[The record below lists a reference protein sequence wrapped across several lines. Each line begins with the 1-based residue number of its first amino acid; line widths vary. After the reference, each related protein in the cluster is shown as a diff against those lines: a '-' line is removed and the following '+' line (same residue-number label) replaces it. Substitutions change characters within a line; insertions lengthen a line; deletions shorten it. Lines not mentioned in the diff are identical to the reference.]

1 MSRRHQYSVELEWTG
16 NRGDG
21 TRHYTAYERDFVARV
36 SGKPS
41 LEGSADP
48 AFRGDAARWNPED
61 MLVASVSACHKLWY
75 LHLCAEAGIRVMTYH
90 DRAEGTMQEGAP
102 AADDK
107 TQTESQSEAGRFTSI
122 VLRPEIT
129 LAAGDDIALAHEL
142 HHRAHALCFIA
153 NSLNFPV
160 SCEAVITH
168 Q

>member
-1 MSRRHQYSVELEWTG
+1 MTSRQHHYSVDLEWTG
-16 NRGDG
+16 NRGEG
-21 TRHYTAYERDFVARV
+21 TTHYTAYERDFEARV

-48 AFRGDAARWNPED
+48 AFRGNGARWNPED
-61 MLVASVSACHKLWY
+61 LLVASVSACHKLWY
-75 LHLCAEAGIRVMTYH
+75 LHLCADAGIRVMTYLDH
-90 DRAEGTMQEGAP
+90 AEGTMREGTSGGKGDP
-102 AADDK
+102 AA
-107 TQTESQSEAGRFTSI
+107 ESGRFTAI

-129 LAAGDDIALAHEL
+129 LAAGDNIALALEL

>member
-1 MSRRHQYSVELEWTG
+1 MPRRHQYSVELEWTG
-16 NRGDG
+16 NCGDG
-21 TRHYTAYERDFVARV
+21 TRHYTAYERDFVAHV

-41 LEGSADP
+41 LEGSADR

-90 DRAEGTMQEGAP
+90 DHAEGTMQEGTP

-107 TQTESQSEAGRFTSI
+107 QQAENQGEAGRFTSI

-129 LAAGDDIALAHEL
+129 PAAGDDIALAHEL